1 MKRFLTIFTALL
13 SLTAAAHAEP
23 QFALP
28 LLTEYFK
35 AQEREQRVG
44 GIVLTSVGAG
54 IIAVGAAG
62 AAWSFTAQPEDFSSP
77 EELMVYRAAS
87 VIGAGGGAVLATVG
101 ISILSRPQGL
111 YLERYGFLYGETDS
125 AAQEAKAYAL
135 MADIADEARRSRIS
149 GAIVNLS
156 VPLAQLGVSAAV
168 SAYQD
173 DWDGFGDRLLAGAA
187 WTIPSLIGGIVS
199 LVGGKSPAERMLDSY
214 KAMRAAY

>member
-1 MKRFLTIFTALL
+1 MKRFIALIVAAMIL
-13 SLTAAAHAEP
+13 SAAAHAEP

-44 GIVLTSVGAG
+44 GIVLTSVGAS
-54 IIAVGAAG
+54 IVAAGAAG
-62 AAWSFTAQPEDFSSP
+62 AVWSFSERPEDFSSP

-101 ISILSRPQGL
+101 ISILSRPQGR

-125 AAQEAKAYAL
+125 DAQEAKAYAL

-149 GAIVNLS
+149 GAIVNLC
-156 VPLAQLGVSAAV
+156 VPLAHIGVNAAV

-187 WTIPSLIGGIVS
+187 WTIPSLVGGIIS

-214 KAMRAAY
+214 RAMREAY

>member
-1 MKRFLTIFTALL
+1 MKRCIAFI
-13 SLTAAAHAEP
+13 AAAMSLAAAAQAEP

-35 AQEREQRVG
+35 AQEREQKVG

-54 IIAVGAAG
+54 IAAAGAAG
-62 AAWSFTAQPEDFSSP
+62 AVWSFSAQPEDFSAP

-87 VIGAGGGAVLATVG
+87 VLGAGSGAVLAVVG
-101 ISILSRPQGL
+101 LSILSRPQGR
-111 YLERYGFLYGETDS
+111 YLERYAYLYDENDT

-135 MADIADEARRSRIS
+135 MADIADEARRARIS
-149 GAIVNLS
+149 GAIVNLC
-156 VPLAQLGVSAAV
+156 VPLAHIGASAAV

-173 DWDGFGDRLLAGAA
+173 DWDGFGDRLLSGAA
-187 WTIPSLIGGIVS
+187 WTIPSLVGGIVS

-214 KAMRAAY
+214 RAMRDAY

>member
-1 MKRFLTIFTALL
+1 MKRFVAFIAVAM
-13 SLTAAAHAEP
+13 SIAAAVHAEP

-35 AQEREQRVG
+35 AQEREARVG

-54 IIAVGAAG
+54 IVAAGAAG
-62 AAWSFTAQPEDFSSP
+62 AVWAFSAQPEDFSAP

-87 VIGAGGGAVLATVG
+87 VIGAGGGAVLAVVG
-101 ISILSRPQGL
+101 LSILSRPQDR
-111 YLERYGFLYGETDS
+111 YLERYGYLYNENDT
-125 AAQEAKAYAL
+125 AAQEARAYAL

-149 GAIVNLS
+149 GAIVNLC
-156 VPLAQLGVSAAV
+156 VPLAHIGVSAAV

-173 DWDGFGDRLLAGAA
+173 DWEGFGDRLLSGAA
-187 WTIPSLIGGIVS
+187 WTIPSIIGGIVS

-214 KAMRAAY
+214 RAMRAAY

>member
-1 MKRFLTIFTALL
+1 MKRLFALFAATL
-13 SLTAAAHAEP
+13 SLAVAAHAEP
-23 QFALP
+23 QLALP

-54 IIAVGAAG
+54 IVAAGAAG
-62 AAWSFTAQPEDFSSP
+62 AAWSFSAQPEDFSAP

-87 VIGAGGGAVLATVG
+87 VLGAGSGAVLAVVG
-101 ISILSRPQGL
+101 LSILSRPQGR
-111 YLERYGFLYGETDS
+111 YLERYAYLYDEND
-125 AAQEAKAYAL
+125 AAALEARAYAV
-135 MADIADEARRSRIS
+135 MADLADEARRSRVS
-149 GAIVNLS
+149 GAIANLC
-156 VPLAQLGVSAAV
+156 VPLAHIGVSAAV

-214 KAMRAAY
+214 KALRASY

>member
-1 MKRFLTIFTALL
+1 MKRFFAFIVATLCL
-13 SLTAAAHAEP
+13 AAAIHAEP

-54 IIAVGAAG
+54 IAAAGAAG
-62 AAWSFTAQPEDFSSP
+62 AVWSFSAQPGDFSSP

-87 VIGAGGGAVLATVG
+87 VIGAGGGAVVAVVG
-101 ISILSRPQGL
+101 LSILSRPEER
-111 YLERYGFLYGETDS
+111 YLERYSFLYNETDM
-125 AAQEAKAYAL
+125 AAQEARAYAL
-135 MADIADEARRSRIS
+135 MADIAAEAKRARIS
-149 GAIVNLS
+149 GAIINLC
-156 VPLAQLGVSAAV
+156 VPLAHVSVSAAV

-187 WTIPSLIGGIVS
+187 WTIPSLVGGIIS

-214 KAMRAAY
+214 RAMREAY